1 MSKYLLTSALPYAN
15 GYIHL
20 GHCAGAYLPADIF
33 ARFMR
38 ISGENVL
45 YVCGSDEHGV
55 AITIAAEKERVTPQH
70 IIDKYHNANKDAFE
84 KFGMSFDI
92 YSRTSIPEHHK
103 IAREFFADFLAKN
116 YLSEKEEEQ
125 FYDAEAKMFLPDR
138 YVEGICPNCGF
149 DKARG
154 DQCDSCGAYYNQ
166 VELKSPISLISK
178 KTPEVK
184 KTTHWYFRFNLF
196 QEFLE
201 QYIGSHDRDWKD
213 NVLQQTRSWLKQ
225 GLTERAITRDLTW
238 GVQIDGLGLSDE
250 KINGKALYVWFD
262 AVLGYISATKQ
273 YFTEQG
279 NPNEWQD
286 WWQNEDTNYY
296 AFIGKDNIVFHT
308 LIFPAMLFARR
319 DEKNKYILPENVPA
333 NEFLNLEGQKFSK
346 SRNWSIDLRDFINDF
361 PQDNMIDGMRYALAT
376 NLPENKDADF
386 TWKDF
391 QAKNNNELAAI
402 YGNYIN
408 RTLQFLGKNF
418 DFTIPNFSNYDKFV
432 SDWKNLLNDIES
444 GKEASIQNYPNLNEN
459 DFLLISEIYRSIND
473 ANEQFRK
480 FRLKD
485 AITSIMNAARAA
497 NKYFNDEEPWKT
509 IKTNPEQTAKTMF
522 VCTNIVYNLSILFA
536 PILPLTSK
544 QIQLLFTD
552 NTKCIVTGNPEEQNT
567 SNLWRNC
574 MLLSLKPEMKI
585 AKPEILFGRIED
597 EFVTGQI
604 AKLGDKTSQN
614 VVINTTKNN
623 TAKYTNKVEKSTK
636 TNEDNIDDILDNS
649 LDENLIDIDLFKK
662 VKLRTAIILVAENVP
677 KSKKLMKLQV
687 DLGNETRQ
695 ILAGIAET
703 YSAEELIG
711 KTVVVVANLKP
722 AKLMGYE
729 SNGMLLAAN
738 LDGKLSL
745 VSPAEAIGLGA
756 EVR

>member
-20 GHCAGAYLPADIF
+20 GHAAGAYLPADIF
-33 ARFMR
+33 ARFLR
-38 ISGENVL
+38 ISGEEVL

-55 AITIAAEKERVTPQH
+55 AITIAADKEGVTPQD

-84 KFGMSFDI
+84 KFGMSFDN
-92 YSRTSIPEHHK
+92 YSRTSLPEHHE
-103 IAREFFADFLAKN
+103 IAREFFADFLGKK

-138 YVEGICPNCGF
+138 YVEGICPNCGN

-166 VELKSPISLISK
+166 IELKNPISLISK

-184 KTTHWYFRFNLF
+184 KTTHWYFRFDLF

-201 QYIGSHDRDWKD
+201 QYIGSHNKDWKD

-225 GLTERAITRDLTW
+225 GLVERAITRDLTW
-238 GVQIDGLGLSDE
+238 GVHIDGLGLSEE
-250 KINGKALYVWFD
+250 KISGKALYVWFD
-262 AVLGYISATKQ
+262 AVLGYISATKEH
-273 YFTEQG
+273 FKKQG
-279 NPNEWQD
+279 KSDNEWRN
-286 WWQNEDTNYY
+286 WWQNEDTNYV

-319 DEKNKYILPENVPA
+319 DNNNRYILPENVPA

-346 SRNWSIDLRDFINDF
+346 SRNWSIDMRDFLADF
-361 PQDNMIDGMRYALAT
+361 PQGNMVDALRYTLAT
-376 NLPENKDADF
+376 NMPENKDADF

-402 YGNYIN
+402 YGNYVN
-408 RTLQFLGKNF
+408 RSLQFLGKNF
-418 DFTIPNFSNYDKFV
+418 DSKIPNFANYEAFI
-432 SDWKNLLNDIES
+432 SDWNNVINELKLGNTIVAENYTNLSPNDVNLLTEFY
-444 GKEASIQNYPNLNEN
+444 K
-459 DFLLISEIYRSIND
+459 SIND
-473 ANEQFRK
+473 ANDQLRK
-480 FRLKD
+480 YRFKD

-497 NKYFNDEEPWKT
+497 NKYFNDEEPWKS
-509 IKTNPEQTAKTMF
+509 IKTNPEQTSKTMF
-522 VCTNIVYNLSILFA
+522 VCANLVYNLSVIFA
-536 PILPLTSK
+536 PILPFTSN
-544 QIQLLFTD
+544 QIQMLFTEND
-552 NTKCIVTGNPEEQNT
+552 KCIVTGNAGEQNKA
-567 SNLWRNC
+567 NLWANAVN
-574 MLLSLKPEMKI
+574 LTLKPNMAI
-585 AKPEILFGRIED
+585 AKPEILFARIED
-597 EFVTGQI
+597 EFVAGQI
-604 AKLGDKTSQN
+604 AKLGDKT
-614 VVINTTKNN
+614 TDNN
-623 TAKYTNKVEKSTK
+623 LIESKVNENKVEKKVATPN
-636 TNEDNIDDILDNS
+636 TETTDED
-649 LDENLIDIDLFKK
+649 LIDIDLFKK
-662 VKLRTAIILVAENVP
+662 VKLRTAVIIEAENVP

-687 DLGNETRQ
+687 DLGDHTRQ

-703 YSAEELIG
+703 YTSEQLVG
-711 KTVVVVANLKP
+711 RVVVVVANLKP

-745 VSPAEAIGLGA
+745 VSPTEAIGLGA